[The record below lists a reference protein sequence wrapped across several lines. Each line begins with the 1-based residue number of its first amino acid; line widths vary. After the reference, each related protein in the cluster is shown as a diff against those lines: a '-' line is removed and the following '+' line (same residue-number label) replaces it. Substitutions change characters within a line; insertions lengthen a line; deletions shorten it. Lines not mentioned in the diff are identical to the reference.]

1 MSNILVRTIWG
12 ALFVAIVL
20 SSFIIGG
27 YVAAFV
33 LAVFMSLGLLEFYRF
48 FDHIEEINSMKSIGL
63 AGALILF
70 CGAILSKTLD
80 FNLTLLFIPVLF
92 SPFLLIIFSKSK
104 NPLTD
109 VSILLFS
116 WVYLLFPFYFMYEIY
131 AFNHEKA
138 YQWIYIVG
146 FFLMVW
152 ANDTFAYLSGRFFG
166 KNKLFERISPK
177 KTWEGAIGGFI
188 FTLLFGAGYALV
200 INDNIMFW
208 IISALVISPTSIL
221 GDLIESRL
229 KRIVDVKDSGTI
241 LPGHGGVLDRF
252 DAAMFAAPFFYFLLI
267 LFLS

>member
-27 YVAAFV
+27 YVAALV
-33 LAVFMSLGLLEFYRF
+33 LALFMSLGLLEFYRF
-48 FDHIEEINSMKSIGL
+48 FDNIEDINPIKSIGL
-63 AGALILF
+63 IGALVLF
-70 CGAILSKTLD
+70 FGMTCSTLLD
-80 FNLTLLFIPVLF
+80 FNLNLLFIPVIF
-92 SPFLLIIFSKSK
+92 SPFLLIVFSKSK
-104 NPLTD
+104 NPILD

-116 WVYLLFPFYFMYEIY
+116 WAYLLLPFYFMFEIY
-131 AFNHEKA
+131 AFDHGEDF
-138 YQWIYIVG
+138 QWTYIVG

-188 FTLLFGAGYALV
+188 FTLLFGFGYATAIDGNSL
-200 INDNIMFW
+200 FW
-208 IISALVISPTSIL
+208 IVSAILISPTSIF

-229 KRIVDVKDSGTI
+229 KRIVNVKDSGTI
-241 LPGHGGVLDRF
+241 LPGHGGILDRF
-252 DAAMFAAPFFYFLLI
+252 DAAMYASPFFYFLLL
-267 LFLS
+267 LFFS